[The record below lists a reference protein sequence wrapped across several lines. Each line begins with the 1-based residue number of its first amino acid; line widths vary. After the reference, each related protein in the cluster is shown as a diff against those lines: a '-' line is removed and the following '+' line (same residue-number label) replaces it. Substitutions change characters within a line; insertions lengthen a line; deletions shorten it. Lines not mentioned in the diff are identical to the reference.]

1 MEEKKMNLKEAFRFQ
16 NKLNELI
23 TKSEDILRNE
33 GNIMTVTN
41 TVLKSKV
48 DKEAENEV
56 TREPYRFS
64 LFDLDGKVTR
74 LADFLMYLFDERRKL
89 TGAIE
94 KTKAA
99 LDIDI
104 DAETALNVKRQEI
117 MAVFSNMV
125 SIRGS
130 EVVIPKGGI
139 GYRFNAEGNQTPYKC
154 DVKIVKTINYDRN
167 KVKTYL
173 KKLGREND
181 ETSSKIDYALVSSSV
196 EYISPFDVNDG
207 FVEIFE
213 EFAS

>member
-1 MEEKKMNLKEAFRFQ
+1 MNLKEAFRFQ

-23 TKSEDILRNE
+23 TKTEDILRVE

-41 TVLKSKV
+41 TVMKSKV

-56 TREPYRFS
+56 TREAYRFS
-64 LFDLDGKVTR
+64 LFDLDGRVTK
-74 LADFLMYLFDERRKL
+74 LADFLMYLFEEKRKL
-89 TGAIE
+89 SFAIE
-94 KTKAA
+94 KTKSA

-104 DAETALNVKRQEI
+104 DAETALNAKRQEI

-130 EVVIPKGGI
+130 ETVINKGGI

-154 DVKIVKTINYDRN
+154 DIKIVKTINYDRN
-167 KVKTYL
+167 KVKSYL
-173 KKLGREND
+173 KKLGGEND
-181 ETSSKIDYALVSSSV
+181 ETSSRIDLALVSSKV
-196 EYISPFDVNDG
+196 GYITPFDVNDG

-213 EFAS
+213 EFEA

>member
-1 MEEKKMNLKEAFRFQ
+1 MNLKEAFRFQ

-64 LFDLDGKVTR
+64 LFDLEGKVTR
-74 LADFLMYLFDERRKL
+74 LADFLMYLFEERRKL
-89 TGAIE
+89 SFAIE

-130 EVVIPKGGI
+130 ETVIPKGGI

-154 DVKIVKTINYDRN
+154 DIKIVKTINYDRN

-181 ETSSKIDYALVSSSV
+181 ETSAKIDYALVSSSV

>member
-1 MEEKKMNLKEAFRFQ
+1 MNLKEAFRFQ

-64 LFDLDGKVTR
+64 LFDLEGKVTR
-74 LADFLMYLFDERRKL
+74 LADFLMYLFEERRKL
-89 TGAIE
+89 SFAIE

-130 EVVIPKGGI
+130 EVVISKGGI

-173 KKLGREND
+173 KKLGHEND